1 MFVKQQHG
9 ILAGLF
15 IRTFIDSS
23 GNKID
28 LGLGCHYRLEFQALN
43 ALVAIV
49 HNWLISS
56 RSSYRANSSI
66 NKSQTRKVHST
77 CLFLNIYL

>member
-1 MFVKQQHG
+1 MFVKQQHV
-9 ILAGLF
+9 ILTGLF

-28 LGLGCHYRLEFQALN
+28 LELGLGCHYRLEFQAVK

-49 HNWLISS
+49 HNSLISS
-56 RSSYRANSSI
+56 
-66 NKSQTRKVHST
+66 
-77 CLFLNIYL
+77 L